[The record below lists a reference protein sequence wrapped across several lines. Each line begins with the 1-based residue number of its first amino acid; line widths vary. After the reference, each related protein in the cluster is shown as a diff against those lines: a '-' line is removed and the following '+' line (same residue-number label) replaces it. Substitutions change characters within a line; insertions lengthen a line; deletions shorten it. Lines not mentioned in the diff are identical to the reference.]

1 MQLNDGLTLILIGLI
16 AVFSLIGGAVVV
28 LIIQKNKGNVNKA
41 REDAERELQKESLK
55 AKLPKEDVKKFME
68 FDDIEDDM
76 IVQDNGNRFVMIL
89 KCTGINYDL
98 MSEPEMLAVEEG
110 FGNFL
115 NTLKYPIQLYVQARS
130 LNLEEGIDVYR
141 KRLQNLKGDYDKY
154 TNSVSQAKRNPRVTE
169 EQKAQMDFE
178 IKKKRILLDY
188 GADIV
193 NYIEKMSM
201 NRNILQRK
209 YYVVV
214 SYHTSELGL
223 ATSFSK
229 EEARDVAYSELYT
242 RCRSVQA
249 ALVPCGIE
257 STILKSED
265 LAELLYIAYNKDEAD
280 TYNLRKAIENGYYRL
295 YSTSEDVQ
303 EKKKKALDKE
313 IQEKA
318 IAEAEEAL
326 QNAIKGLNQKYQGPS
341 ATETVLTEEEKK
353 SDAIKAEAMQIIIDN
368 QDQFD
373 VRAVD
378 KALTDLNSQMKKPI
392 VEVKEE
398 KKEEDFGI
406 QKPQRDS
413 DVVESILN
421 SDEQ

>member
-1 MQLNDGLTLILIGLI
+1 M
-16 AVFSLIGGAVVV
+16 
-28 LIIQKNKGNVNKA
+28 
-41 REDAERELQKESLK
+41 
-55 AKLPKEDVKKFME
+55 
-68 FDDIEDDM
+68 
-76 IVQDNGNRFVMIL
+76 
-89 KCTGINYDL
+89 
-98 MSEPEMLAVEEG
+98 
-110 FGNFL
+110 
-115 NTLKYPIQLYVQARS
+115 
-130 LNLEEGIDVYR
+130 
-141 KRLQNLKGDYDKY
+141 
-154 TNSVSQAKRNPRVTE
+154 
-169 EQKAQMDFE
+169 
-178 IKKKRILLDY
+178 
-188 GADIV
+188 
-193 NYIEKMSM
+193 
-201 NRNILQRK
+201 
-209 YYVVV
+209 
-214 SYHTSELGL
+214 
-223 ATSFSK
+223 
-229 EEARDVAYSELYT
+229 
-242 RCRSVQA
+242 
-249 ALVPCGIE
+249 VPCGIE

-341 ATETVLTEEEKK
+341 VAQTLTEEEKK

-398 KKEEDFGI
+398 KKDEEALDF

-413 DVVESILN
+413 DAVEAILN